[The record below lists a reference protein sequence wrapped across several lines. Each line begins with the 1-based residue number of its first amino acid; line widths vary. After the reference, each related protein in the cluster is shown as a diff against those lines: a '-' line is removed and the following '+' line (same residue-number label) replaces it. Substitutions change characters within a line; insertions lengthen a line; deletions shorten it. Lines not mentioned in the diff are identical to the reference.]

1 MSGQSAFHEDFSR
14 EEKIKGSSDRGFGL
28 VFAAF
33 FALLGGLAL
42 WHDKPHWYWWIGAAA
57 ATLLAALAFPRALAP
72 FNFLWTRVGLVVFKV
87 ISPLALAVIYFGIMT
102 PMSIL
107 LRMRHKDILR
117 RNFDLQAASY
127 WIPREPPGPDPESMK
142 NQF

>member
-1 MSGQSAFHEDFSR
+1 MTGQSTFHEDFSR
-14 EEKIKGSSDRGFGL
+14 EDKIQGSSDRGFGQ

-42 WHDKPHWYWWIGAAA
+42 WNDTPHWYGWFGLAA
-57 ATLLAALAFPRALAP
+57 ATLIVALIVPRALAP
-72 FNFLWTRVGLVVFKV
+72 FNWLWTRLGLVLFKV
-87 ISPLALAVIYFGIMT
+87 ISPLALAVIYFGTIT
-102 PMSIL
+102 PMAVF
-107 LRMRHKDILR
+107 LRLRKKDILR
-117 RNFDLQAASY
+117 RKYDPQTASY